1 MKIIQFFLLIFFI
14 FLSHNLWGA
23 VIKNKSNKQK
33 NYTGSLS
40 GKVVEKASGK
50 PIIAATVYI
59 NDLKL
64 GVVTDANGH
73 YSFSNLPSGNF
84 LVEARSIGFKAVTKN
99 VIISG
104 PVEQDFQLTENI
116 VEESEVVVTGL
127 SKATQIRRSPI
138 PIISISHAALTSNL
152 NTNIIDAITKV
163 PGVTAVTTGPNVSK
177 PYIRGLGFN
186 RILTLYDGIRQEGQQ
201 WGDEH
206 GVEVDQYNIDRVEVV
221 KGPSSLTYG
230 SDALAGVINLIPTQ
244 PAPEGKTIGDILTE
258 YQTNNRMIGTS
269 AMLGRTKNGFEWLAR
284 LSHKQATNYKNKFDG
299 RVYGT
304 AFNET
309 DATAYMGLHRK
320 WGYSHWGF
328 SSFNDLQEIPDG
340 SRDSATGEFTKQ
352 ITEADNYR
360 PIVSDEEL
368 NTYKIA
374 NIHQHVRNYRVYTN
388 NNFSLGK
395 QGRIGINLSFQKNIR
410 QEFSHPQMP
419 SVAGLYLNLNTYTY
433 DVKYFLPSINE
444 WNITVGAN
452 GMYQT
457 NDVTKGTEFII
468 PSYHQFDLGPFF
480 LVKKSFDKL
489 DVSGGLRYDRR
500 SFAND
505 YLFTKPNPAT
515 GFDRPVYGADTIGA
529 ARSFS
534 NFSHVFSGASGSLG
548 FAYNATDKVSF
559 KANIARGFRAPNIS
573 EISANGVHPGTNM
586 YQIGNT
592 NFLPE
597 FSLQEDVGFVY
608 ASKYIVVNFSIFNN
622 TIQNYIFNQRLQS
635 VNGGDSIIVA
645 GNQTFK
651 FQQGKAQ
658 LYGGELN
665 VDFHATKNLHFEN
678 SFSLVYGN
686 NKPANGV
693 KPAPG
698 ANYLPFIPPFHGLS
712 ELRYN
717 LNSKLNHLVNGYI
730 KAQLVYYAAQNRVYS
745 AYNTETPTQGYTL
758 FNVGAGTGFT
768 NKKGKTIF
776 NFSIIANNLFD
787 VTYFNHLSRLKYFY
801 YSPNDTNP
809 NHGIHEMG
817 RNIGLRLTFPL
828 SF

>member
-138 PIISISHAALTSNL
+138 PIISVSHAALTSNL

-269 AMLGRTKNGFEWLAR
+269 AMLGSTKNGFEWLAR

-320 WGYSHWGF
+320 WGYSDWGF

-360 PIVSDEEL
+360 PIVSGEEL

-433 DVKYFLPSINE
+433 DVKYFLPSIHE

-505 YLFTKPNPAT
+505 YLFTKPDPAT
-515 GFDRPVYGADTIGA
+515 GFDRPVYGTDTIGA
-529 ARSFS
+529 AKSFS
-534 NFSHVFSGASGSLG
+534 NFSHIFGGASGSLG

-717 LNSKLNHLVNGYI
+717 LNSKLNHLTNGYI